1 MSKLSETVERK
12 FIDSITL
19 DDEWEIESDAG
30 WVPVTHIH
38 KTIQY
43 TEWIVITQNNQL
55 ICADTHILFDEN
67 LNEVFVCDLI
77 PNKSYVMTRT
87 GPELVQELHQTSN
100 QSNMFDITVDSDD
113 HRFYSGE
120 FLSHN
125 TTTSVAYLLWLT
137 LFTDTQTVAVLAN
150 KGSLARDILAKYQL
164 AYENLPMW
172 LQQGV
177 VTWNKGNVELENGS
191 KIIAAST
198 SSSAIRGGSF
208 NCVSGKS
215 MTRISVGGKEIE
227 ISMEDLYSKITNSS
241 KYTLYDNKKQGCLEY
256 VSREQIQKMVLRDS
270 WKGLFKHEY
279 SERNS
284 SYNTSMSGWNKFT
297 REFSEFA
304 NKTPYNLSQVVDE
317 NDFRPRKKEIIVC
330 VDTDDSWS
338 SGEINWYEY
347 TEPRNF
353 YETVIRSTKN
363 ISDREKTFSGN
374 NTENEV
380 TYSAGNKSRNQR
392 QNIKIQNGSTCGN
405 SKNSRT
411 QKKNINR
418 FNRIEED
425 GRTYVQ
431 DKQESGKNK
440 KNSRK
445 TYWNETFGRI
455 KEKNVRS
462 CQRKNTLEQRYKNE
476 EILILT
482 EEGYKPFYGIKKTE
496 NQKTIKLVF
505 DNGQNIIC
513 TPEHKIFT
521 KNGYVFAKDCLNL
534 KCLGHDGNFCGVH
547 TITENESIDVY
558 DLLEVQDT
566 HSYYCNDILVHQ
578 CVFLDEFGFVPNN
591 IAEEFFNSVY
601 PVISSGKTSKIIIVS
616 TPNGMN
622 LFYKLWMD
630 AITGK
635 NNYKTFEIH
644 WSMVPGRDESWK
656 EETIRNTSERQ
667 FSQEFECEFLGSSNT
682 LISGRKLQQIAHRDP
697 SFVHD
702 MVRIYESPVK
712 EDGEKNLKDH
722 LYCIMVDVAEGKG
735 LDSSAFQVID
745 MTAMPY
751 RQVAAYSS
759 SSISP
764 ILFPTVIYNTAR
776 MYNDAYILVEVN
788 NTNQIAETLHADFE
802 YENLWKVHTGNK
814 KPQQL
819 STGFARGVQ
828 MGVKMSPQV
837 KRIGCTNLRSLVE
850 ADKLILQDFN
860 TYSEL
865 TTFIAQKNSWSAESG
880 ANDDMVMCLVM
891 FAWVTTQKYFREIVN
906 HDIRKQM
913 QLENMN
919 QIDEITPPEMIVE
932 DGLSHSFAV
941 MGGDVWEDAHSGGT
955 YQNWVN
961 DALKQF

>member
-1 MSKLSETVERK
+1 MIEDDDYDYSLEASDSYRDNPLLKKSGVKVNYTQEQVEEYIKCAKDPIYFAENYIKIVNVDRGLMPFEMWDFQK
-12 FIDSITL
+12 DMIKVYHENRFSITKCPRQV
-19 DDEWEIESDAG
+19 G
-30 WVPVTHIH
+30 
-38 KTIQY
+38 K
-43 TEWIVITQNNQL
+43 
-55 ICADTHILFDEN
+55 
-67 LNEVFVCDLI
+67 
-77 PNKSYVMTRT
+77 
-87 GPELVQELHQTSN
+87 
-100 QSNMFDITVDSDD
+100 
-113 HRFYSGE
+113 
-120 FLSHN
+120 

-137 LFTDTQTVAVLAN
+137 IFTDTQNVAVLAN

-191 KIIAAST
+191 KIVAAST

-208 NCVSGKS
+208 NCV
-215 MTRISVGGKEIE
+215 
-227 ISMEDLYSKITNSS
+227 
-241 KYTLYDNKKQGCLEY
+241 
-256 VSREQIQKMVLRDS
+256 
-270 WKGLFKHEY
+270 
-279 SERNS
+279 
-284 SYNTSMSGWNKFT
+284 
-297 REFSEFA
+297 
-304 NKTPYNLSQVVDE
+304 
-317 NDFRPRKKEIIVC
+317 
-330 VDTDDSWS
+330 
-338 SGEINWYEY
+338 
-347 TEPRNF
+347 
-353 YETVIRSTKN
+353 
-363 ISDREKTFSGN
+363 
-374 NTENEV
+374 
-380 TYSAGNKSRNQR
+380 
-392 QNIKIQNGSTCGN
+392 
-405 SKNSRT
+405 
-411 QKKNINR
+411 
-418 FNRIEED
+418 
-425 GRTYVQ
+425 
-431 DKQESGKNK
+431 
-440 KNSRK
+440 
-445 TYWNETFGRI
+445 
-455 KEKNVRS
+455 
-462 CQRKNTLEQRYKNE
+462 
-476 EILILT
+476 
-482 EEGYKPFYGIKKTE
+482 
-496 NQKTIKLVF
+496 
-505 DNGQNIIC
+505 
-513 TPEHKIFT
+513 
-521 KNGYVFAKDCLNL
+521 
-534 KCLGHDGNFCGVH
+534 
-547 TITENESIDVY
+547 
-558 DLLEVQDT
+558 
-566 HSYYCNDILVHQ
+566 
-578 CVFLDEFGFVPNN
+578 FLDEFAFVPNN

-644 WSMVPGRDESWK
+644 WSMVPGRDEKWK

-667 FSQEFECEFLGSSNT
+667 FAQEFETEFLGSSNT
-682 LISGRKLQQIAHRDP
+682 LISGRKLQQIVHRDP
-697 SFVHD
+697 AFVHD
-702 MVRIYESPVK
+702 MVRIFEPPVK

-751 RQVAAYSS
+751 RQVAAYNS

-919 QIDEITPPEMIVE
+919 QIDEITPPEMMVE
-932 DGLSHSFAV
+932 DGLSHGFAV
-941 MGGDVWEDAHSGGT
+941 MGGDVWEDAHSGGV
-955 YQNWVN
+955 YQNWVQ